1 LAGIS
6 RFRSAEARDDFCRLY
21 NQAVADSPIPLSESD
36 IDTSWGRTHVLAAG
50 DPSSPPLV
58 AIHGKSFNATSW
70 LSMLPVLAAGHRVT
84 MIDVVGDLTK
94 SVAAKPI
101 SKASHIVAWLDETL
115 RALEVERAAFAGMSF
130 GGWMAAQ
137 YAMAFP
143 GRVDQLALICP
154 AGLVSSLQLGW
165 LLHAYGATAVR
176 PTPAGVSA
184 FLDTMATPAGRQ
196 RLRADPWRLVREQF
210 IVGTLGFKPALISVR
225 PTRCDL
231 RALAAAEFPIM
242 AIIGKQESLHDGPK
256 MASRL
261 RRQLPA
267 AHIAEIDGA
276 NHIVPAD
283 QPQIVE
289 RLLVDFLRLP

>member
-1 LAGIS
+1 
-6 RFRSAEARDDFCRLY
+6 
-21 NQAVADSPIPLSESD
+21 
-36 IDTSWGRTHVLAAG
+36 
-50 DPSSPPLV
+50 
-58 AIHGKSFNATSW
+58 
-70 LSMLPVLAAGHRVT
+70 
-84 MIDVVGDLTK
+84 
-94 SVAAKPI
+94 
-101 SKASHIVAWLDETL
+101 
-115 RALEVERAAFAGMSF
+115 
-130 GGWMAAQ
+130 
-137 YAMAFP
+137 
-143 GRVDQLALICP
+143 
-154 AGLVSSLQLGW
+154 
-165 LLHAYGATAVR
+165 
-176 PTPAGVSA
+176 
-184 FLDTMATPAGRQ
+184 MATPAGRQ

-210 IVGTLGFKPALISVR
+210 IIGTLSFRPALISVR

-242 AIIGKQESLHDGPK
+242 ATIGKQESLHDGPK